1 MDTAEV
7 MINNRAG
14 AAARVKKASEVAD
27 HIEIARVLKPMGL
40 RIKVAGN
47 SFMVLKKIRTA
58 PASKPE
64 RTRGSVMVTNIC
76 KDLRPRLRAASSSR
90 GLI

>member
-47 SFMVLKKIRTA
+47 S
-58 PASKPE
+58 SW
-64 RTRGSVMVTNIC
+64 C
-76 KDLRPRLRAASSSR
+76 
-90 GLI
+90 